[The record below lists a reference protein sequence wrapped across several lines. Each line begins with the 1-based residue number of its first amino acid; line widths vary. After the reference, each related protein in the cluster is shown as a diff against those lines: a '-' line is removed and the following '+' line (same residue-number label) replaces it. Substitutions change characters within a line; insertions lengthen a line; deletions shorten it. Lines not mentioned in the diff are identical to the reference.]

1 MDPASGSQARGF
13 QSAYRFRDARGR
25 DAALGMRDYRTEL
38 LAVRARM
45 ASLRALRLAK
55 EAREATAKLVSRK
68 GRS

>member
-25 DAALGMRDYRTEL
+25 DAALGMRDYRAEL
-38 LAVRARM
+38 LAVR